1 MINLPQVRSDAIR
14 TIRQRAATADV
25 TNVTAARMD
34 EAGPPD
40 LGHILGEFGGE
51 FAGARLVLA
60 CDVLEFIPEGA
71 TYFDIHLITTG
82 SSVALGRVT

>member
-1 MINLPQVRSDAIR
+1 MITMPQVRSDAIR
-14 TIRQRAATADV
+14 TIRHRAAAAAV

-40 LGHILGEFGGE
+40 LGHIFGEFGE
-51 FAGARLVLA
+51 KFAGARLVLA

-71 TYFDIHLITTG
+71 TYFDMPRITF
-82 SSVALGRVT
+82 LLLRNLF